1 MRAIHSFRHWLLPL
15 VSLPLLGCGS
25 RTSDTYVTGIVA
37 LDGQPLPAATVI
49 FEPLEQGR
57 PATGYTDGSGR
68 FQLVVDHNHTGIPA
82 GKYRVRIRTWE
93 PGFDDGQWHPDTPER
108 VPTIYNDLSEQTPQ
122 MLQEISGQSQSVE
135 FQLTSSAGQI
145 AQRQSPA
152 PAPPH

>member
-1 MRAIHSFRHWLLPL
+1 MRVIRPFRHWLLL
-15 VSLPLLGCGS
+15 LLSLPILGCGS
-25 RTSDTYVTGIVA
+25 RSSDTQVTGIVA
-37 LDGQPLPAATVI
+37 LDGQPLAAATVI
-49 FEPLEQGR
+49 FEPLGEGR

-108 VPTIYNDLSEQTPQ
+108 VPTIYNDLADQTPQ
-122 MLQEISGQSQSVE
+122 MLQEISGKSQSVE
-135 FQLTSSAGQI
+135 FQLTSSAGEI

-152 PAPPH
+152 PAPPQ